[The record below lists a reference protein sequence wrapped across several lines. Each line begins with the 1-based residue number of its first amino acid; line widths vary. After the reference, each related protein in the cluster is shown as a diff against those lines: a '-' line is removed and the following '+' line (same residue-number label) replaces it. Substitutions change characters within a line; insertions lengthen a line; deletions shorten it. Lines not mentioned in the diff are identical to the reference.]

1 MTPPIISPFEDDVQ
15 TDTNDYRPNFAAP
28 SHPPADGR
36 YDVTKQS
43 LMQRVRR
50 SQRSLIVAALVLFGL
65 VAIWIVKPNLGLSKL
80 FATVTNSTTSTS
92 SSNGFFSQSGSSNNG
107 TTQQSPVT
115 TSRAS

>member
-15 TDTNDYRPNFAAP
+15 PAANDYRPNPAP
-28 SHPPADGR
+28 PRHPPSDGGYR
-36 YDVTKQS
+36 GRKEP

-50 SQRSLIVAALVLFGL
+50 YQRSLIVAALVLFGL

-80 FATVTNSTTSTS
+80 AATITNSTTSSS
-92 SSNGFFSQSGSSNNG
+92 SSNGFFSQSGSTNNG